1 MNLSA
6 STKYDD
12 KSPETLDC
20 QSDSLAD
27 AAAAAI
33 LLIGSDVIES
43 FIPKWKVGT
52 DSRLGLDLHG
62 TTNYSTR

>member
-1 MNLSA
+1 
-6 STKYDD
+6 
-12 KSPETLDC
+12 
-20 QSDSLAD
+20 
-27 AAAAAI
+27 